1 METSPSPSAPGL
13 AARNRARRD
22 AQRHIMRLHKTTY
35 FVAQRTAMAHRAM
48 IAQNTLFCE
57 RISCG
62 LPRDM
67 RVKRFLLDTPFG
79 VSFPLRHRADASYGA
94 VPLIWRW
101 QACANW
107 RQSRRL
113 AGARRRHILTYS
125 TSISLLSFSILISF
139 ISFDFRILHNFSI
152 GISNNTDSL

>member
-1 METSPSPSAPGL
+1 MRRVWRRVTGLGVTRSVTSCDCTKP
-13 AARNRARRD
+13 
-22 AQRHIMRLHKTTY
+22 HILWRSVQTW
-35 FVAQRTAMAHRAM
+35 RTCAM
-48 IAQNTLFCE
+48 IAQNILFCE
-57 RISCG
+57 RVSCG
-62 LPRDM
+62 FR
-67 RVKRFLLDTPFG
+67 RVICASIAFFWTRSG
-79 VSFPLRHRADASYGA
+79 VSFPSRRRAGASCGA